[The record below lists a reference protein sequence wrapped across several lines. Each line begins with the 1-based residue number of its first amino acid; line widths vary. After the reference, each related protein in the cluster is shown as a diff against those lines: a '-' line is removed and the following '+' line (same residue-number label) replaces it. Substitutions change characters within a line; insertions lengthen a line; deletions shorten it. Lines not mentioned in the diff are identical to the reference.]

1 MKKVKIKKRGIKFN
15 YLNKNDRIY
24 ILEDVEKCIPEFL
37 QMIQNNVVYGC
48 FSKDVNIDNVDNI
61 NTHLNNVSHMIRDVN
76 IENNILNIEIEVL
89 DTPKG
94 KILQYMI
101 DNDIYFNLSPACFGS
116 VVNKYVYMEK
126 LITFNIVTE
135 DNDTFLSQSDIRKIK
150 LKKINKKII

>member
-24 ILEDVEKCIPEFL
+24 ILEDVEKYIPEFL
-37 QMIQNNVVYGC
+37 QMVQNNVVYGY

-101 DNDIYFNLSPACFGS
+101 DNDIYFNLSPACFGR

-135 DNDTFLSQSDIRKIK
+135 DNDAFLSQSDIRKIK
-150 LKKINKKII
+150 LKKINKN